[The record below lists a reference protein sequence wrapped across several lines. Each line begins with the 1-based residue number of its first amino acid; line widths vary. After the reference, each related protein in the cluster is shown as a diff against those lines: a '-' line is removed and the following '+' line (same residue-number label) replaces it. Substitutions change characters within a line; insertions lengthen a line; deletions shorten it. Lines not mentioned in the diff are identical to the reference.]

1 MADTIIDDREASTQ
15 VLASRK
21 NLKVVKFNIMI
32 IRDPVLL
39 DTEEDQW
46 SNTTKLKSSQNGKA
60 DTKGLPI
67 TRFLQKRKNRLD
79 ILSTL
84 LLTKMEIFHHLIKS
98 MLSYRLWLS
107 EPRDGLLALLL
118 PPLDHQAMRTVRY
131 KEQKSKHWQLQGQAD
146 QRQPPPADQ
155 CTEHIHK

>member
-46 SNTTKLKSSQNGKA
+46 SNTT
-60 DTKGLPI
+60 
-67 TRFLQKRKNRLD
+67 
-79 ILSTL
+79 
-84 LLTKMEIFHHLIKS
+84 
-98 MLSYRLWLS
+98 
-107 EPRDGLLALLL
+107 
-118 PPLDHQAMRTVRY
+118 
-131 KEQKSKHWQLQGQAD
+131 
-146 QRQPPPADQ
+146 
-155 CTEHIHK
+155 